1 MQPGWFEQDKRRI
14 WLAALVCVVPFLGF
28 WIAGLFDLDEGFY
41 GAVVSDMIR
50 RADWITPTYNGV
62 PWFEKPVLL
71 YWAAIPSVL
80 AFGEAVGPR
89 LPSILATLGLGYA
102 IFRFL
107 KTRFGMDQAVLTAI
121 AYCGS
126 LLAVG
131 LGRMMLTDAILN
143 LCLSLCFILFWEAI
157 NGNKRAMV
165 WSGLCLGLAILAK
178 GPVAGLFFL
187 IVAGFAYWRLRELRP
202 GFKGG
207 WFSAIV
213 VCLATVALWYVPCWM
228 ENRQVFIDKFLIE
241 QNIGR
246 FSGGDKAH
254 RVPIWAHPIYYPLVL
269 ALAALPWLPAA
280 IKGRLFRW
288 PAEFSGK
295 SEDLLRRFLWIWLL
309 SVLIFFSVSGS
320 KLPHYILPALP
331 PLVMLIVDRL
341 MSLNRPIGKVFTQ
354 MAVWSVGVCVVANV
368 AFIAMDKQA
377 NGTALHNACRSLR
390 AEKQPIIIYRF
401 GRMVS
406 DTSIKLTLN
415 ETSRPST
422 LFYLGHPALM
432 TSDINEAVKVHPQ
445 GFVILTKNG
454 SLTEDERAKLSGFKV
469 QPGPK
474 LPDDSNQAGYVT
486 FRAEPN

>member
-1 MQPGWFEQDKRRI
+1 MQPGWFEQDKRRV
-14 WLAALVCVVPFLGF
+14 WLGALVCVVPFLGF

-50 RADWITPTYNGV
+50 RSDWITPTYNGV

-89 LPSILATLGLGYA
+89 LPSILSTLGLGYA

-107 KTRFGMDQAVLTAI
+107 RTKFGVDQAVLSAV

-143 LCLSLCFILFWEAI
+143 LCLSLCFLLFWESI
-157 NGNKRAMV
+157 TGNKRAMV

-187 IVAGFAYWRLRELRP
+187 IIAGFAYWRLRELRP

-254 RVPIWAHPIYYPLVL
+254 RVPLWAHPIYYPLLL

-295 SEDLLRRFLWIWLL
+295 SEDLFRRFLWIWLL

-341 MSLNRPIGKVFTQ
+341 MTLNRPIGKLFTQ

-390 AEKQPIIIYRF
+390 SEKQPIVIYRF

-432 TSDINEAVKVHPQ
+432 TSDINEAVKAHPE

-469 QPGPK
+469 QPGPM